1 MSKAFP
7 ILIENEKEK
16 LIEALAPHLFAIS
29 ASKEGLKLSLQIVNF
44 SNAKHR
50 KNIVKGFKD

>member
-29 ASKEGLKLSLQIVNF
+29 ASKEGLKLSL
-44 SNAKHR
+44 
-50 KNIVKGFKD
+50 